1 MEINGN
7 VNQKAIQDR
16 LSEYI
21 EYDALMAPAA
31 FASKAGLDPSGFSKM
46 LKGQLTITKKTA
58 STYPRQPRRAS
69 IRKLNFSS

>member
-31 FASKAGLDPSGFSKM
+31 FASKAGLDPSGFSKVH
-46 LKGQLTITKKTA
+46 
-58 STYPRQPRRAS
+58 
-69 IRKLNFSS
+69 